1 MAKEEGRNDSVL
13 SSAQLSCAAAF
24 DELFA
29 YGGASRT
36 GKYADGV
43 VRLQQTP
50 RILMANIAR
59 ILRIR
64 NGESRPET
72 LPRHVSQTAQDSG
85 LYDAGL
91 NLAGSHH
98 PVGYEKKRSIFITR
112 LFISKTQIKTLWGNF
127 SR

>member
-1 MAKEEGRNDSVL
+1 M
-13 SSAQLSCAAAF
+13 AF

-29 YGGASRT
+29 YDDAFRKDKYGGGA
-36 GKYADGV
+36 
-43 VRLQQTP
+43 VRLRQTP
-50 RILMANIAR
+50 RILMVKIAR
-59 ILRIR
+59 TLRIR